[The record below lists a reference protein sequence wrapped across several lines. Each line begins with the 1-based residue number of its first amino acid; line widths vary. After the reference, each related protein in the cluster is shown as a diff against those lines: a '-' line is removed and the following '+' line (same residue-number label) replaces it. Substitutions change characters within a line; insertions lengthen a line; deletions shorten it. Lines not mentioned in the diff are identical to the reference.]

1 MGLPIGEDHL
11 LTPSFV
17 EDHMVIV
24 QDAFDLGF
32 RLIKLY
38 NTYEQ
43 NGFTTNV
50 DKTEY
55 LKANSNAHV
64 TVLIKEQKQVK
75 QVNKF
80 KHFG

>member
-43 NGFTTNV
+43 MCIRDRPKRIPARGRKMIIPKLT
-50 DKTEY
+50 
-55 LKANSNAHV
+55 
-64 TVLIKEQKQVK
+64 
-75 QVNKF
+75 
-80 KHFG
+80 